1 MEGVVSVA
9 ATSRQM
15 TARSDRGQRCVDKM
29 RLRKTRRMHLTRIDH
44 RGRNA
49 AGRTRRPAG

>member
-1 MEGVVSVA
+1 MEGAASVV
-9 ATSRQM
+9 ATSRRL

-29 RLRKTRRMHLTRIDH
+29 RLRKTRRMHLARIDH

-49 AGRTRRPAG
+49 AGRTGRPAG